1 MRVAVIGAGVIGVS
15 TAWFLRQ
22 NGHEVVVI
30 DRQPGPAQETSFA
43 NACQISV
50 SYSEPWATPGA
61 IPKLIKWL
69 PRDDAPLLF
78 RPRAEMQQFRWG
90 MQFLWECQP
99 SRVRR
104 NVINML
110 ALSAYSRQTLQQ
122 LRSDIGLQYDH
133 LERGILRVFSTPETG
148 QGAEIA
154 ELMRRFGC
162 ERTPQSR
169 EQCVAVEPAL
179 ASYAP
184 QIAGGDF
191 TATDESGDVYLY
203 TSRMAQRCEA
213 AGVQFVFNSQ
223 ITSIARQGANISHVD
238 YIATD
243 GSYQTLKADAFVLAA
258 GSFSVQLAKQ
268 VGIFLNIYPTKGY
281 SVTLPII
288 NPDKAPMVSITD
300 DDNKLAMSRLGN
312 RLRVAGTAELTG
324 YDRTLNPVRC
334 QALVRRVGELFPG
347 ACDLSNP
354 QFWSGLRP
362 STPSNVPYI
371 GQSKISNL
379 YLNTGHGTL
388 GWTMGAGSG
397 KALADLISGKE
408 PQVEFDFVG
417 RARRSSQALSL
428 QAA

>member
-1 MRVAVIGAGVIGVS
+1 MRVVIVGAGVIGVS

-22 NGHEVVVI
+22 HGHEVVVI

-69 PRDDAPLLF
+69 PRADAPLLF
-78 RPRAEMQQFRWG
+78 RPRAEMQQFVWG
-90 MQFLWECQP
+90 LQFLWECQP

-110 ALSAYSRQTLQQ
+110 AISAYSRATLQE
-122 LRSDIGLQYDH
+122 LRKTIDLKYDH
-133 LERGILRVFSTPETG
+133 LERGILRVFSTPESG

-162 ERTPQSR
+162 ERTPQTR
-169 EQCVAVEPAL
+169 EQCVATEPAL
-179 ASYAP
+179 TAYSP
-184 QIAGGDF
+184 KIAGGDY
-191 TATDESGDVYLY
+191 TATDESGDIYLY
-203 TSRMAQRCEA
+203 TSRMAQHCA
-213 AGVQFVFNSQ
+213 DAGVQFLFNSQ
-223 ITSIARQGANISHVD
+223 VTTIARSGNQISHVD
-238 YIATD
+238 YIGAN
-243 GSYQTLKADAFVLAA
+243 GKYQTLKGDAYVLAG

-268 VGIFLNIYPTKGY
+268 VGVFLNIYPTKGY

-288 NPDKAPMVSITD
+288 NPDKAPTVSITD
-300 DDNKLAMSRLGN
+300 DDYKLAMSRLGN
-312 RLRVAGTAELTG
+312 RLRVAGTAELSG

-334 QALVRRVGELFPG
+334 AALVRRVGELFPG
-347 ACDLSNP
+347 ACDLNNP

-371 GQSKISNL
+371 GQSAVSNL

-397 KALADLISGKE
+397 KALADLMSGVE
-408 PQVEFDFVG
+408 PALQFDFVG
-417 RARRSSQALSL
+417 RPRQSGAMLAKQ
-428 QAA
+428 

>member
-110 ALSAYSRQTLQQ
+110 ALSAYSRQTLQR
-122 LRSDIGLQYDH
+122 LRSDIGLEYDH

-223 ITSIARQGANISHVD
+223 ITSIARQGNSISHVD

-347 ACDLSNP
+347 ACDLNNP

-397 KALADLISGKE
+397 KALADLMSGKE
-408 PQVEFDFVG
+408 PQVAFDFVG
-417 RARRSSQALSL
+417 RPRRSSQALAL